1 MVALVGLPGSGKS
14 TLAGHLCARFSL
26 ALVDRDAIRAD
37 LFPDCRFTDAEK
49 RTASAAVLER
59 LQRHCAAGESCLV
72 DGMTFSRRSERE
84 AVRDIAA
91 AHGAGFLMLWLDCPV
106 EAAVARVD
114 AAPHPAKDRNAA
126 LVREV
131 AARFEVP
138 EDVLRLDATLPRD
151 EIHKAAEKALLEAI
165 SKA

>member
-1 MVALVGLPGSGKS
+1 MVLLVGLPGSGKS

-26 ALVDRDAIRAD
+26 ALVDRDAIRAE

-49 RTASAAVLER
+49 RIANAAVLER

-131 AARFEVP
+131 AARFEPPQDAV
-138 EDVLRLDATLPRD
+138 RIDATLPVA
-151 EIHKAAEKALLEAI
+151 EIRRIAVTVLIA
-165 SKA
+165 S